1 LKDNLNGFK
10 EKILELKKKI
20 QSHENHK
27 VFLGS
32 FAFVVL
38 VLVISFPLY
47 NVYSAVESPITTP
60 ITQESLGNESYGS
73 VIKEGPY
80 GNSSS
85 PVKVAYILG
94 EHPRERAAHKS
105 VAENVKEESESMK
118 YCYYLYYINVTQ
130 YASDFSKGRMNG
142 QLLSSEYVVPDV
154 AQEKFSLAVD
164 VHGTD
169 GEYSKKVFLFTPIQR
184 GTSLDIAY
192 NLSNTLAGVP
202 YYNAPNPSSTTYTT
216 IPLIKKGVPAIVYE
230 SFTDQSY
237 NLVKEENKKFVMGVD
252 NLNLDPNPCY

>member
-1 LKDNLNGFK
+1 LKDKLDGFK
-10 EKILELKKKI
+10 EKILGLKKKI

-27 VFLGS
+27 VFLGI
-32 FAFVVL
+32 FAFAVL
-38 VLVISFPLY
+38 FLVILFPIY
-47 NVYSAVESPITTP
+47 NVYSAEEPPTTTP
-60 ITQESLGNESYGS
+60 TTQESLGNESYGS

-85 PVKVAYILG
+85 PVKVAYVLG
-94 EHPRERAAHKS
+94 EHPREHPAHKT
-105 VAENVKEESESMK
+105 VAENIKEQSESMK

-130 YASDFSKGRMNG
+130 YASDFTKGRMNG
-142 QLLSSEYVVPDV
+142 QLLSNKYVVPDV
-154 AQEKFSLAVD
+154 AQEKFALAVD

-169 GEYSKKVFLFTPIQR
+169 GAYSKKVFLFTPIQR
-184 GTSLDIAY
+184 GSSMDIAY
-192 NLSNTLAGVP
+192 NLTNTLEGVP

-237 NLVKEENKKFVMGVD
+237 NLIKEQNKKFVLGVD